1 MSQGPNRPP
10 FQQARTYPEICGP
23 YHDRQDDR
31 NPPRTPRIPTV
42 SLPEEVQDASKNF
55 PCSYSE
61 SNPGLGGGLMVKLG
75 GDPET
80 TVTTVTSVGYL
91 DAIFPELFAVEVEY

>member
-1 MSQGPNRPP
+1 
-10 FQQARTYPEICGP
+10 
-23 YHDRQDDR
+23 
-31 NPPRTPRIPTV
+31 
-42 SLPEEVQDASKNF
+42 
-55 PCSYSE
+55 
-61 SNPGLGGGLMVKLG
+61 MVKLG